1 MGFNGISLS
10 FVRDMM
16 AFSRLKD
23 HWFSDTPTER
33 NALLESLGWR

>member
-1 MGFNGISLS
+1 MSFAMGFNGISLS

-23 HWFSDTPTER
+23 HWFSDLER
-33 NALLESLGWR
+33 NA